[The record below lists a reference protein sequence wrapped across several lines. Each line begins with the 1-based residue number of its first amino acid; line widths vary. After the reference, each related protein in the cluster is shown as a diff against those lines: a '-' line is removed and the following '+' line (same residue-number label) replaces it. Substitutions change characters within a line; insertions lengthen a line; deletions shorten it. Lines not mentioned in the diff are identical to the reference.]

1 MAETKKPANVGEAIL
16 GENKGKIGEYQEAP
30 GGGTP
35 LAAGQKAPSKEW
47 VAENRKMQPRDENG
61 QFTYNSAN
69 AKPLAYGPSRGVTVP
84 PFLRGVKLTYAVEN
98 KDVIIGEDGKRYLAG
113 IDLSA
118 RDIVNAYKNYVG
130 ESGEKENLQFKGLE
144 EVIKAKK
151 GAKSK
156 SEQEAIEKGLEGVLG
171 GVNIYEALKN
181 SFDPKKAKTDNEK
194 YNYASPKKEKPAAK
208 AESQATSVAKKST
221 LPAVSAEEKKM
232 AETDPV
238 KLFATSPNAQKIQD
252 LAEKKNLDIN
262 VKDFAA
268 LIASGGVSW
277 GEIEDYVE
285 EL

>member
-1 MAETKKPANVGEAIL
+1 MAETKKPSNVGEAIL
-16 GENKGKIGEYQEAP
+16 GENKNKIGEYQEAP

-130 ESGEKENLQFKGLE
+130 ESGGDEKTLKFKGLE
-144 EVIKAKK
+144 GIVQAKK
-151 GAKSK
+151 GAKSAAEK
-156 SEQEAIEKGLEGVLG
+156 EALEKGIEGVLG
-171 GVNIYEALKN
+171 GVNIYEALMNSSTRKRKSPNRRNTRNRKRRAVVRRQGTRRKRPKN
-181 SFDPKKAKTDNEK
+181 PYCLKFPMPKKKWRRTTPSNFLPRVRTRRKSANL
-194 YNYASPKKEKPAAK
+194 PKR
-208 AESQATSVAKKST
+208 
-221 LPAVSAEEKKM
+221 
-232 AETDPV
+232 
-238 KLFATSPNAQKIQD
+238 KIS
-252 LAEKKNLDIN
+252 I
-262 VKDFAA
+262 
-268 LIASGGVSW
+268 
-277 GEIEDYVE
+277 
-285 EL
+285 

>member
-47 VAENRKMQPRDENG
+47 VAENRKMQPRDKSG

>member
-16 GENKGKIGEYQEAP
+16 GENKNKIGEYQEAP

-118 RDIVNAYKNYVG
+118 RDIVNAYKN
-130 ESGEKENLQFKGLE
+130 SITSIDL
-144 EVIKAKK
+144 
-151 GAKSK
+151 SK
-156 SEQEAIEKGLEGVLG
+156 YKIS
-171 GVNIYEALKN
+171 
-181 SFDPKKAKTDNEK
+181 TNE
-194 YNYASPKKEKPAAK
+194 
-208 AESQATSVAKKST
+208 
-221 LPAVSAEEKKM
+221 
-232 AETDPV
+232 
-238 KLFATSPNAQKIQD
+238 IQD
-252 LAEKKNLDIN
+252 IVNKSYNADLLVYNCREILGYSYSFSSYDNLIRTVTFKDGNDYKEFNDISININIKYSSRFYKKW
-262 VKDFAA
+262 A
-268 LIASGGVSW
+268 GH
-277 GEIEDYVE
+277 
-285 EL
+285 

>member
-84 PFLRGVKLTYAVEN
+84 PFLREVKLTYAVEN

-118 RDIVNAYKNYVG
+118 RDIVNAYKNYIG
-130 ESGEKENLQFKGLE
+130 ESGGNEKTLKFKGLE
-144 EVIKAKK
+144 GIIKAKK
-151 GAKSK
+151 GAKSAAEK
-156 SEQEAIEKGLEGVLG
+156 EALEKGIEGVLG
-171 GVNIYEALKN
+171 GVNIQEALMN
-181 SFDPKKAKTDNEK
+181 SFDPKKKKSETPK
-194 YNYASPKKEKPAAK
+194 YAEPKKKSGSAAAGGETKTPQKSVLPEVSDTEKEMAK
-208 AESQATSVAKKST
+208 N
-221 LPAVSAEEKKM
+221 
-232 AETDPV
+232 DPV
-238 KLFATSPNAQKIQD
+238 KLFATSPNAQKIRE
-252 LAEKKNLDIN
+252 LAEKKNLDIK
-262 VKDFAA
+262 VKDLCD
-268 LIASGGVSW
+268 LIASGEVSW
-277 GEIEDYVE
+277 GDIADYIEG
-285 EL
+285 L